1 MCLIYPF
8 QHHFLSLSGFHGSA
22 RVRAKW
28 EATVSAR
35 LTKARV
41 DQIWPLLKDFHQWF
55 PTLATCYGVRGA
67 NGEPGC
73 IRYCSGSS
81 IPSKGDHKAVSWSK
95 ERLVAVDDADHSLSY
110 EIVESHIGFKS
121 YVSTVRVVP
130 GGDVEGQYGC
140 LIEWS
145 ITVDPV
151 EGWGLDDLVKKYE
164 LCLQSMEDAVL

>member
-1 MCLIYPF
+1 MDPRE
-8 QHHFLSLSGFHGSA
+8 SGP
-22 RVRAKW
+22 KW

-41 DQIWPLLKDFHQWF
+41 DQIWPLLKDFFNFHRWF
-55 PTLATCYGVRGA
+55 PTLATCYGIHGA

-95 ERLVAVDDADHSLSY
+95 ERLLAVDDANHSLSY
-110 EIVESHIGFKS
+110 EIVESNIGFSS

-130 GGDVEGQYGC
+130 VGDVDGQDGC

-164 LCLQSMEDAVL
+164 LGLLSMSKRMEDAVYT

>member
-1 MCLIYPF
+1 MDR
-8 QHHFLSLSGFHGSA
+8 QESGP
-22 RVRAKW
+22 KW

-41 DQIWPLLKDFHQWF
+41 DQIWPLLKDFFNFHQLF
-55 PTLATCYGVRGA
+55 PTLANCYSVQGA

-81 IPSKGDHKAVSWSK
+81 IPSKGDHMAVSWSK

-121 YVSTVRVVP
+121 YVPTVRVVP
-130 GGDVEGQYGC
+130 GGDVDVQYGC

-145 ITVDPV
+145 ITFDPV
-151 EGWGLDDLVKKYE
+151 EGWGLDHLVKKYE
-164 LCLQSMEDAVL
+164 LGL

>member
-1 MCLIYPF
+1 MDRQESRP
-8 QHHFLSLSGFHGSA
+8 
-22 RVRAKW
+22 KW

-81 IPSKGDHKAVSWSK
+81 IPSKGDHKAVSW
-95 ERLVAVDDADHSLSY
+95 
-110 EIVESHIGFKS
+110 
-121 YVSTVRVVP
+121 VVP